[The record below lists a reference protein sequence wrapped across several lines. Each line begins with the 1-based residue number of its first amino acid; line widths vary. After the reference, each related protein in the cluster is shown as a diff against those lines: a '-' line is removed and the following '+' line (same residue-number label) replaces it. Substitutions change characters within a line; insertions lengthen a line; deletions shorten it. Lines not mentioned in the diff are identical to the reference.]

1 MEVNILSLRE
11 GAEKAKGVAV
21 VIDVFRAFTCAPL
34 LFSMGI
40 EKIIFVDEPEDG
52 LALKREHPD
61 LVMLGEVNG
70 EPIDGY
76 EFGNSPLGLLS
87 RNRE

>member
-1 MEVNILSLRE
+1 LEVNILSLRE

-52 LALKREHPD
+52 LVLKREHPD
-61 LVMLGEVNG
+61 LGRRSENFFSA
-70 EPIDGY
+70 P
-76 EFGNSPLGLLS
+76 
-87 RNRE
+87 